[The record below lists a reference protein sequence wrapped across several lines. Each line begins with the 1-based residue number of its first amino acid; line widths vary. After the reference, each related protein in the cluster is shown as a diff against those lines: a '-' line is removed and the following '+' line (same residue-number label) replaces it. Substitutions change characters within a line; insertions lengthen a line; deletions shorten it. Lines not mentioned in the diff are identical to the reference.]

1 MIAELLAVKGCLL
14 AIYYCPDEVYEVYR
28 MSIVDIDEATPRRRI
43 PLCLAP
49 TRGRV
54 LEFDDIFFS
63 IKMATNQA
71 KSIVRV
77 LTR

>member
-1 MIAELLAVKGCLL
+1 MIAELMAVKGCIL
-14 AIYYCPDEVYEVYR
+14 AIYYCSDEVYR
-28 MSIVDIDEATPRRRI
+28 MSIVDTD
-43 PLCLAP
+43 
-49 TRGRV
+49 GRV